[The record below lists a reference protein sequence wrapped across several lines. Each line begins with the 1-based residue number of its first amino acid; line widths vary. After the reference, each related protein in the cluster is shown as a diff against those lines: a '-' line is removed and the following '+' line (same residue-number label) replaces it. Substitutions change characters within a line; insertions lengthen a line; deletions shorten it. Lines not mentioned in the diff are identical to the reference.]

1 MEMFER
7 RRQTCLHECE
17 SAFGAALNMT
27 DENSHVRVISSAM
40 PKQIKVLLS
49 MSNTLLG
56 GGRCNKCECVC
67 N

>member
-40 PKQIKVLLS
+40 PKA
-49 MSNTLLG
+49 N
-56 GGRCNKCECVC
+56 
-67 N
+67 